1 MDSIFD
7 KIDSMNQFLREENLN
22 DLNSYRRIFFQKLIS
37 EMNEPVKE
45 NEKLLKSVRISEVNK
60 YKSKLEDY
68 QTVPEK
74 VD

>member
-1 MDSIFD
+1 
-7 KIDSMNQFLREENLN
+7 
-22 DLNSYRRIFFQKLIS
+22 
-37 EMNEPVKE
+37 MNEPVKE

-74 VD
+74 FDLKFLFKYRSGN

>member
-22 DLNSYRRIFFQKLIS
+22 DLKSYRRIFFQKLIS

-45 NEKLLKSVRISEVNK
+45 NEKLPKSVRISEVNK

>member
-1 MDSIFD
+1 
-7 KIDSMNQFLREENLN
+7 
-22 DLNSYRRIFFQKLIS
+22 
-37 EMNEPVKE
+37 MNEPVKE